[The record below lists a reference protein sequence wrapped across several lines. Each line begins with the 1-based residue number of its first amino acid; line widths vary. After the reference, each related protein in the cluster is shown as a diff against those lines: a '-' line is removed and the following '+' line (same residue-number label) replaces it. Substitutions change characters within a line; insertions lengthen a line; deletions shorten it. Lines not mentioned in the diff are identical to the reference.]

1 MTAQPIPQQILSPQ
15 DLADRHQV
23 GIRTVYQWNHKG
35 TGPKRIRVG
44 KHVRY
49 RLEDVLAWEES
60 RVE

>member
-1 MTAQPIPQQILSPQ
+1 MLKHILSPQ

-23 GIRTVYQWNHKG
+23 PIQTVYGWNHKG

-60 RVE
+60 NTA